1 MNKKLKIA
9 LTVAVLS
16 VTSLYATDSKIGTE
30 SDPLVTK
37 SYVDKKIAD
46 IAAGGTDVD
55 FDAVIATQ
63 EKLIIELS
71 NKVAALE
78 EAQGGYKIATVQA
91 GQTILGKQGS
101 EIIIRSGEG
110 TIVASAGGGVQDVTD
125 GVDLA
130 GGTKAPN
137 NNLLIVPRE
146 DGRGILATRTM
157 VVMVRGGYTI
167 L

>member
-1 MNKKLKIA
+1 MNKKLKVA
-9 LTVAVLS
+9 LAVAIIS
-16 VTSLYATDSKIGTE
+16 ATSLYAADSRIGTE

-37 SYVDKKIAD
+37 SYVDKKISE
-46 IAAGGTDVD
+46 IAVGGTETD
-55 FDAVIATQ
+55 FNSILAAQ

-71 NKVAALE
+71 QQIAQLQ
-78 EAQGGYKIATVQA
+78 EAQGGYQIAQLKA
-91 GQTILGKQGS
+91 GETIYGKQGS

-110 TIVASAGGGVQDVTD
+110 IIVASAAGGVQDVTD
-125 GVDLA
+125 GVDLP
-130 GGTKAPN
+130 GGVKAPN

-146 DGRGILATRTM
+146 DGRGISATKTM